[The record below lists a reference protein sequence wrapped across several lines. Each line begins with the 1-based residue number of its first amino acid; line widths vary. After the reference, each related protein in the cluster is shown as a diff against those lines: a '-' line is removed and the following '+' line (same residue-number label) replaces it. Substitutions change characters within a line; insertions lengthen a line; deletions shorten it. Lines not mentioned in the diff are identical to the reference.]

1 MKSSIQTLKD
11 TLQLVRNL
19 FYIAK
24 KVFLLM

>member
-1 MKSSIQTLKD
+1 MKVISKTLKD
-11 TLQLVRNL
+11 TLQLVRNF

>member
-1 MKSSIQTLKD
+1 MKGMSKTLKN
-11 TLQLVRNL
+11 TLQLVRNF

>member
-1 MKSSIQTLKD
+1 MKGISKTLKD
-11 TLQLVRNL
+11 TLQLVRNF

>member
-1 MKSSIQTLKD
+1 MKVISKTLKD

>member
-1 MKSSIQTLKD
+1 MKGISKTFRD
-11 TLQLVRNL
+11 TLQLARNF